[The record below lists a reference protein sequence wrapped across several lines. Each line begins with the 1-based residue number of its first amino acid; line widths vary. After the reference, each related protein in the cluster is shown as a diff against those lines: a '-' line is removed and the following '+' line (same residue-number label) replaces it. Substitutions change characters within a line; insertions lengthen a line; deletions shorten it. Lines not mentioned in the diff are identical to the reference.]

1 MVSVTAPCIA
11 AWLLMPCKVR
21 NLLRKLRSP
30 HDSMLPSKDQSRT
43 PSSSKVFAT
52 SSGTTIR
59 ITFSPSINP
68 SVSFSRIS
76 LFLIQQVL
84 NFCRSRILVGF
95 SLTSVPSQMMRTCHI
110 GTCPFL
116 SYGEGL
122 FLAHCISHIGSFF
135 LQSILPCIFR
145 SQHFLLSLIL
155 INSLTCRP
163 FF

>member
-11 AWLLMPCKVR
+11 AWLLMPCKAR

-30 HDSMLPSKDQSRT
+30 HDSMLPSKDQSRI

-84 NFCRSRILVGF
+84 NFCRSRILVFAYFCSFANNAGF
-95 SLTSVPSQMMRTCHI
+95 KRVTCSHKLNIHSLLPILLRGEPWSDTSDKP
-110 GTCPFL
+110 P
-116 SYGEGL
+116 
-122 FLAHCISHIGSFF
+122 
-135 LQSILPCIFR
+135 
-145 SQHFLLSLIL
+145 
-155 INSLTCRP
+155 
-163 FF
+163 

>member
-11 AWLLMPCKVR
+11 AWLLMPCKAR

-30 HDSMLPSKDQSRT
+30 HDSMLPSKDQSRI

-95 SLTSVPSQMMRTCHI
+95 SLTSVPSQMMRDSNVLLVVI
-110 GTCPFL
+110 N
-116 SYGEGL
+116 Y
-122 FLAHCISHIGSFF
+122 I
-135 LQSILPCIFR
+135 SILSCPSYFVVAAVVTR
-145 SQHFLLSLIL
+145 AAQNHE
-155 INSLTCRP
+155 
-163 FF
+163 